1 MAEVFKENLEKY
13 LIKLIQNIGEKSL
26 IEEIQEEYNN
36 LIDEFIKYNFIPQEQ
51 IDSIIDQE
59 LGESEKQVKIISK
72 EKEELLKKNNELN
85 EQIKLLNIQKEGYNQ
100 KLNILQNSLVSS
112 EKNKEEKEKFEEELK
127 NKNSDYELLKGKYD
141 MIKDEMEMYKKN
153 LKKNFNMEKEIR
165 QLTDENEK
173 LSQKLKD
180 LNEKDDF
187 KIKFQEIEKQYNLL
201 LNEKEDLFLEIN
213 QIKKSNLEL
222 METIK
227 NQKEQIK
234 NLENDIKQ
242 NKLYYDEQLKENE
255 NLIKEKKSYSIK
267 LKDLEFNLKNT
278 KILYENQ
285 NKEIKKE
292 LTKIYNE
299 YEKIKSEN
307 QDLNEQLKN
316 YKNYTSF
323 ANASKENLSKKDFS
337 MLEIMSRRVEEGE
350 NLIMDLKNLAEGLD
364 AENKSLKEKKELME
378 NLIFYYM
385 KINGESNFN
394 DKNIQLNEN
403 DYQEIMKLKVDSE
416 TLIKMLFKSKE
427 ENIKLL
433 QNIQELTSE
442 YNHRLREISLKNKY
456 NLNKKIKSKILH

>member
-85 EQIKLLNIQKEGYNQ
+85 EQIKLLNIQREGYNQ

-442 YNHRLREISLKNKY
+442 YNHRLREISLKNK
-456 NLNKKIKSKILH
+456 

>member
-394 DKNIQLNEN
+394 DKNVQLNEN

-442 YNHRLREISLKNKY
+442 YNHRLREISLKNK
-456 NLNKKIKSKILH
+456 

>member
-36 LIDEFIKYNFIPQEQ
+36 LIDAFIKYNFIPQEQ

-85 EQIKLLNIQKEGYNQ
+85 EQIKLLNIQREGYNQ

-442 YNHRLREISLKNKY
+442 YNHRLREISLKNK
-456 NLNKKIKSKILH
+456 

>member
-403 DYQEIMKLKVDSE
+403 DYQEIMNLKVDSE

-442 YNHRLREISLKNKY
+442 YNHRLREISLKNK
-456 NLNKKIKSKILH
+456 

>member
-227 NQKEQIK
+227 NKKEQIK

-442 YNHRLREISLKNKY
+442 YNHRLREISLKNK
-456 NLNKKIKSKILH
+456 

>member
-442 YNHRLREISLKNKY
+442 YNHRLREISLKNK
-456 NLNKKIKSKILH
+456 

>member
-416 TLIKMLFKSKE
+416 TLIKMLFKTKQ
-427 ENIKLL
+427 ENFKLL

-442 YNHRLREISLKNKY
+442 YNQRLRDLSLKK
-456 NLNKKIKSKILH
+456 

>member
-1 MAEVFKENLEKY
+1 
-13 LIKLIQNIGEKSL
+13 
-26 IEEIQEEYNN
+26 
-36 LIDEFIKYNFIPQEQ
+36 
-51 IDSIIDQE
+51 
-59 LGESEKQVKIISK
+59 
-72 EKEELLKKNNELN
+72 
-85 EQIKLLNIQKEGYNQ
+85 
-100 KLNILQNSLVSS
+100 
-112 EKNKEEKEKFEEELK
+112 
-127 NKNSDYELLKGKYD
+127 
-141 MIKDEMEMYKKN
+141 
-153 LKKNFNMEKEIR
+153 MEKEIR

-442 YNHRLREISLKNKY
+442 YNHRLREISLKNK
-456 NLNKKIKSKILH
+456 

>member
-59 LGESEKQVKIISK
+59 LGESEKQVKIISNKK
-72 EKEELLKKNNELN
+72 EKLLKKNNELN
-85 EQIKLLNIQKEGYNQ
+85 EQIKLLNIQREGYNQ

-141 MIKDEMEMYKKN
+141 MIKDEMEIYKKN

-165 QLTDENEK
+165 QLTEENEK
-173 LSQKLKD
+173 LSQKIKD

-187 KIKFQEIEKQYNLL
+187 KIKFKEIEKKYNLL

-222 METIK
+222 MEKIK
-227 NQKEQIK
+227 NEKEQIK

-299 YEKIKSEN
+299 YKKIKNEN

-456 NLNKKIKSKILH
+456 FN

>member
-85 EQIKLLNIQKEGYNQ
+85 EQIKLLNIQREGYNQ

-127 NKNSDYELLKGKYD
+127 NKNGDYELLKGKYD

-442 YNHRLREISLKNKY
+442 YNHRLREISLKNK
-456 NLNKKIKSKILH
+456 